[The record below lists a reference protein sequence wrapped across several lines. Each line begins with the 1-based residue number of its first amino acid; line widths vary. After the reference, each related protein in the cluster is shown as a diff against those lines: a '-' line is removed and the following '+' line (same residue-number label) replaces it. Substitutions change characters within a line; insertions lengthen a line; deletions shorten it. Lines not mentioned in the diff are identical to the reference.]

1 MIASRKGH
9 LLETYE
15 IDILEEPTKQESF
28 PSINKAKQASSALQ
42 KSGVKVFKLKHKQTE
57 KTIPSR
63 QKSPFAK
70 R

>member
-1 MIASRKGH
+1 MSATRKGNI
-9 LLETYE
+9 LTTESGSET
-15 IDILEEPTKQESF
+15 F
-28 PSINKAKQASSALQ
+28 PSIAKAKKASTALQ
-42 KSGVKVFKLKHKQTE
+42 KSGTKVTKLGHKQTE

>member
-1 MIASRKGH
+1 MSATRKGNI
-9 LLETYE
+9 LTTESGSET
-15 IDILEEPTKQESF
+15 F
-28 PSINKAKQASSALQ
+28 HSIAKAKKASLALQ
-42 KSGVKVFKLKHKQTE
+42 KSGTKVTRLEHKQTE